1 MPKRASKHALPPPL
15 PIVNAKIRSTH
26 VMSQRYELCT
36 LLQVGQPKRPRQQ
49 IADLSVLY
57 AQASFLNEHFQL
69 KVLNWSGPHD
79 AVVGRLFK
87 GNAAP
92 LGCPQHAQIH
102 THTQSHTHTHNLLAA
117 VTTMHPTTCP
127 PSAVHAPIHVQTYS
141 GCRDMR
147 ALCTSNA
154 WRMHCCTPGWAND
167 SYPRAWPFL
176 DRCTTR
182 PSRGAGGR
190 SKNCSG
196 LTAATVGG

>member
-102 THTQSHTHTHNLLAA
+102 THTHTHTQPPGGSYYHASHH
-117 VTTMHPTTCP
+117 VPTVC
-127 PSAVHAPIHVQTYS
+127 SART
-141 GCRDMR
+141 
-147 ALCTSNA
+147 N
-154 WRMHCCTPGWAND
+154 
-167 SYPRAWPFL
+167 PRADIQRLP
-176 DRCTTR
+176 RHACTVHEQR
-182 PSRGAGGR
+182 VAHALLHPRLGQRLISA
-190 SKNCSG
+190 S
-196 LTAATVGG
+196 LAFP